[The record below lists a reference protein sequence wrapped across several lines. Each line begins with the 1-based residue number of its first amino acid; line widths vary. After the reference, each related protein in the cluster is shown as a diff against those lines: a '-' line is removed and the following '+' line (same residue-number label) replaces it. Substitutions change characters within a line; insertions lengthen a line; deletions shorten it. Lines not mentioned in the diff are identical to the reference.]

1 MTQLHFPTISHL
13 DFEGRTGKGDFAD
26 SLVEMDARVGQ
37 IIDAIEARGLRD
49 DTLFIFASD
58 NGPDP
63 IPGPRFNL
71 GLRGMKYEITE
82 GGIRVPMLLQWK

>member
-58 NGPDP
+58 NGPNTGGPGADP
-63 IPGPRFNL
+63 PACGPAPTIPR
-71 GLRGMKYEITE
+71 
-82 GGIRVPMLLQWK
+82 WKVRSGCR